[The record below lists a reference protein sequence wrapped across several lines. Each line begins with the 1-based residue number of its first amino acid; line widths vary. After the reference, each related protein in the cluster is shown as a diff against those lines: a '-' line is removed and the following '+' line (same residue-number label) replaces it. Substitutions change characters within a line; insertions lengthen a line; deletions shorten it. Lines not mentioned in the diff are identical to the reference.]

1 MSDLAR
7 IETKIVHEGDHNKYG
22 ACEVCGKHSYTVWR
36 GTVWVGRYEPDG
48 VFKRLAL
55 DVFGCL
61 ECVNRLIALQVKS
74 TI

>member
-7 IETKIVHEGDHNKYG
+7 IETKIVHMGDHNKYG
-22 ACEVCGKHSYTVWR
+22 ACEVCGKHSDTVWR
-36 GTVWVGRYEPDG
+36 GTVWVGRYESDG

-55 DVFGCL
+55 DAFGCL

>member
-7 IETKIVHEGDHNKYG
+7 IETKIVHMGDSYKYG
-22 ACEVCGKHSYTVWR
+22 VCEVCGKHSVTIWR
-36 GTVWVGRYEPDG
+36 GTVYVGRYEPDG

-55 DVFGCL
+55 DIFGCL